1 VRSTKEIFVASKAF
15 AKESR
20 LLSWWHLFF
29 ALTLFAGTIA
39 IGCSSLPWFIK
50 LASSVFSG
58 LLIVRLFIMYHDFH
72 HGAILKNS
80 LFARM
85 VFSVYGWLSLS
96 PSSVW
101 RGSHE
106 HHHRHNSKGTGLN
119 PGSFPLMTTQ
129 EYRTATW
136 TKRIAYVVSRHWLT
150 MLLGYLT
157 VFFYGMCMR
166 PFLMSPKRH
175 WDAGLA
181 CLLHVGLVA
190 VCAWFGWEYAIFLMV
205 IPLAVACGTG
215 SYLFYAQHNF
225 PDCRLYHREE
235 WSHARAAMSSS
246 SFIKMNG
253 LMHWF
258 TGNVGFHHIHHLNA
272 KIPFYRL
279 PEAMANMPELRS
291 PGTTS
296 LHPTDVWS
304 CLRLNLWDPTK
315 QRLVTF
321 REAGI

>member
-1 VRSTKEIFVASKAF
+1 
-15 AKESR
+15 
-20 LLSWWHLFF
+20 
-29 ALTLFAGTIA
+29 
-39 IGCSSLPWFIK
+39 
-50 LASSVFSG
+50 
-58 LLIVRLFIMYHDFH
+58 
-72 HGAILKNS
+72 
-80 LFARM
+80 
-85 VFSVYGWLSLS
+85 
-96 PSSVW
+96 
-101 RGSHE
+101 
-106 HHHRHNSKGTGLN
+106 
-119 PGSFPLMTTQ
+119 
-129 EYRTATW
+129 
-136 TKRIAYVVSRHWLT
+136 
-150 MLLGYLT
+150 
-157 VFFYGMCMR
+157 
-166 PFLMSPKRH
+166 
-175 WDAGLA
+175 
-181 CLLHVGLVA
+181 
-190 VCAWFGWEYAIFLMV
+190 
-205 IPLAVACGTG
+205 
-215 SYLFYAQHNF
+215 LFYAQHNF